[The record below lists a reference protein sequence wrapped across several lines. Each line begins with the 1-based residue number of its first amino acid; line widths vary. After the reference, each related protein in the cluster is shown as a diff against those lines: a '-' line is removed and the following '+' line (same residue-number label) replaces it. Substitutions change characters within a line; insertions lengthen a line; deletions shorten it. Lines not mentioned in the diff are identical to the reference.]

1 MKYKEGDKIKI
12 LYLDKWQ
19 KVEVG
24 FHGVSAITVEIEDNG
39 TAWFA
44 VYLNSVIKSKY
55 NAAFI
60 DGVDY

>member
-1 MKYKEGDKIKI
+1 MKYKEGDKIKV
-12 LYLDKWQ
+12 LYLDKYQ
-19 KVEVG
+19 KIEVG
-24 FHGVSAITVEIEDNG
+24 FNGVSAIVVEIEENG
-39 TAWFA
+39 TTWFV